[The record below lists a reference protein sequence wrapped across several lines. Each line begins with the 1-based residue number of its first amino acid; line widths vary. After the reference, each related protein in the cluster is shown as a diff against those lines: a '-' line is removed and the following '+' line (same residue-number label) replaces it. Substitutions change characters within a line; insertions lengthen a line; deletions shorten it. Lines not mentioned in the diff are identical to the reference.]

1 MSRLLTTCAFLAL
14 LSACGGGQPL
24 FDVEE
29 EVVEEVVEEEEEE
42 EVVEEETGEEGGLET
57 DGTSLPPGT
66 EEPTAEYRI
75 FRYEPQSSEDDGSG
89 GHARNFSYD
98 AENDELTI
106 RGLAFDG
113 DDVYERNTRIGSIGG
128 YAIYEADTT
137 VSDDI
142 TGDDVTQISR
152 YRAVVG
158 MSPNTANG
166 RPRSSF
172 AIVRTGGYVGYGFGG
187 FVYQRE
193 GSVVIPTDGQAVFNG
208 NYGGM
213 RVFDGTT
220 GINYTRADAQV
231 SIDFEGFGEGPTV
244 GLTIT
249 NREAFDENGD
259 IVTDIEMPNFYRVIA
274 SDVTMDANG
283 EVTGTV
289 INAIDGETYEEGTY
303 YAIMAGD
310 ATDPNDGGEIVG
322 VLVLENSANLD
333 IGWQET
339 GGFIVYRDFE

>member
-1 MSRLLTTCAFLAL
+1 MSRFLTTCAFLAL

-24 FDVEE
+24 FEVEE
-29 EVVEEVVEEEEEE
+29 EVVEEPVE
-42 EVVEEETGEEGGLET
+42 EVVEETEEEGGLET

-75 FRYEPQSSEDDGSG
+75 FRYEAQDSESGTG

-98 AENDELTI
+98 ADKDELTV

-113 DDVYERNTRIGSIGG
+113 DDIYERNTAIGTIGG

-137 VSDDI
+137 VTDDI

-158 MSPNTANG
+158 MSQNTAND
-166 RPRSSF
+166 RPRTSF
-172 AIVRTGGYVGYGFGG
+172 AIVRTGGYMGYGFGG

-193 GSVVIPTDGQAVFNG
+193 GAVVIPTDGQAVFNG
-208 NYGGM
+208 NYGGV

-244 GLTIT
+244 GLTVT

-259 IVTDIEMPNFYRVIA
+259 IVTDIEMPDFYRVIA
-274 SDVTMDANG
+274 TDVTMDSNG
-283 EVTGTV
+283 EVMGTV
-289 INAIDGETYEEGTY
+289 INAVDGETYEEGTY

-310 ATDPNDGGEIVG
+310 TTDPNDGGEIVG
-322 VLVLENSANLD
+322 VLVVENSGNLD

-339 GGFIVYRDFE
+339 GGFIVYRDF